1 MLFAL
6 PSRVPSS
13 SPRTIRR
20 PARLVVSFVATFAL
34 ALTAPACGKGSSKNV
49 KIDGVDGPKVNF
61 VDGKLT
67 MAVVLQNAQ
76 IDYGM
81 RIPLPYMPQSFLEVG
96 PDFAS
101 NGYLINLG
109 IDAKDVIAL
118 AKDHVKELD
127 PMTLPG
133 GRPLP
138 GISEGFLPGLAVQ
151 VPKLNDLV
159 FYVGAA
165 LFGVF
170 IPVELPWKDYIG
182 TFRFHDG
189 AGDSIGNIS
198 IVGKDTEAHTS
209 GFLLLL
215 NLRGKVGNLIG
226 FRG

>member
-1 MLFAL
+1 MFR
-6 PSRVPSS
+6 PVFRSS
-13 SPRTIRR
+13 
-20 PARLVVSFVATFAL
+20 RLVVFLATSLIVL
-34 ALTAPACGKGSSKNV
+34 ASASGCGKGSSKNV
-49 KIDGVDGPKVNF
+49 KIEGVDGPKVNF

-67 MAVVLQNAQ
+67 MAVVLKNAQ
-76 IDYGM
+76 IDFGV
-81 RIPLPYMPQSFLEVG
+81 RIPIPYMPQSYLEVG

-101 NGYLINLG
+101 NGYLINIG
-109 IDAKDVIAL
+109 VDSKDVIAL
-118 AKDHVKELD
+118 AKDHIHELD
-127 PMTLPG
+127 PLTLPG

-138 GISEGFLPGLAVQ
+138 GISDGFLPGLAVQ
-151 VPKLNDLV
+151 VPRLNDMV

-170 IPVELPWKDYIG
+170 VPVDLPWKDYIG

-189 AGDSIGNIS
+189 AGDAIGNIS
-198 IVGKDTEAHTS
+198 IVGRDSEPHTS

>member
-1 MLFAL
+1 MFSA
-6 PSRVPSS
+6 RVRKS
-13 SPRTIRR
+13 
-20 PARLVVSFVATFAL
+20 LSFVLTLTTALTL
-34 ALTAPACGKGSSKNV
+34 ALSVSACGRGSSKNV
-49 KIDGVDGPKVNF
+49 KIDGVDGPRVNY

-67 MAVVLQNAQ
+67 MAVVLKNAQ
-76 IDYGM
+76 IDFGV
-81 RIPLPYMPQSFLEVG
+81 RIPLPYMPESFLEVG

-109 IDAKDVIAL
+109 IASKDVIAL
-118 AKDHVKELD
+118 AKDHVNELD

-151 VPKLNDLV
+151 VPKLNDIV
-159 FYVGAA
+159 FYAGAA

-170 IPVELPWKDYIG
+170 IPVPLPWQDYIG
-182 TFRFHDG
+182 TFRFYDG

-198 IVGKDTEAHTS
+198 IVGRDTEANTS

-226 FRG
+226 FRS

>member
-1 MLFAL
+1 MFPVLSARRWISVFASL
-6 PSRVPSS
+6 
-13 SPRTIRR
+13 T
-20 PARLVVSFVATFAL
+20 L
-34 ALTAPACGKGSSKNV
+34 ALSISACGKGSSKNV

-67 MAVVLQNAQ
+67 MAVVLKNAQ
-76 IDYGM
+76 IDFGV
-81 RIPLPYMPQSFLEVG
+81 RIPLPYMPESYLEVG

-109 IDAKDVIAL
+109 VDSKDVIAL
-118 AKDHVKELD
+118 AKDHVNQLD
-127 PMTLPG
+127 PLTLPG

-138 GISEGFLPGLAVQ
+138 GIAEGFLPGLAVQ

-182 TFRFHDG
+182 TFRFYDG

-198 IVGKDTEAHTS
+198 IVGKDAEKNTS

>member
-1 MLFAL
+1 M
-6 PSRVPSS
+6 SRV
-13 SPRTIRR
+13 RTVR
-20 PARLVVSFVATFAL
+20 PLMTLIASLSL
-34 ALTAPACGKGSSKNV
+34 ALSVSACGKGSSKNV
-49 KIDGVDGPKVNF
+49 KIEGVDGPKVNF

-67 MAVVLQNAQ
+67 MAVVLKNAQ
-76 IDYGM
+76 IDFGV

-109 IDAKDVIAL
+109 VDSKDVIAL

-127 PMTLPG
+127 PLTLPG

-138 GISEGFLPGLAVQ
+138 GIAEGFLPGLAVQ

-182 TFRFHDG
+182 TFRFYDG

-198 IVGKDTEAHTS
+198 IVGKDSERNTS